1 MSNNNNPQ
9 TMEEQF
15 KKLKNAYIKLKNNF
29 QIQQG
34 IKQSLE
40 DENKNLKSK
49 IEELEK
55 KNKELKKELANLKGE
70 EQISE
75 SQVLRKEN
83 EKIEQ
88 LEIKKAEIESKFL
101 LLRDIDFDS
110 SEKKFSG
117 QKELFDKIKLIRNSV
132 EDTLS
137 ILQEQRQV
145 DVAFFQNC
153 KNLDQTIENI
163 KKVDQDIIKLGD
175 LFSKLN
181 QGIKKNIEICQR
193 KIINT
198 LQKIGERENI
208 DVSFIEEILNEA
220 SNYLKKYEENII
232 KYGKITEE
240 ITQKNNEAKDLL
252 NSTKEKLDEFLIE
265 LNQKV
270 ISEMKKVTPNP
281 KEEDFYSSRL
291 LRNSKIVDFRNNYDY
306 INTYRKKMPS
316 ILEES
321 IALIPENINLQ
332 DFVESQLLKTN
343 WIEVATLTDDGGQ
356 EVDINFILMAVGLK
370 NLMFYSSWSYGFDLF
385 SKITILTTEIN
396 GKKVDAQF
404 NGSHLTFKVKLGNG
418 DKVPIHI
425 KYKSIR
431 KDVNK
436 YYNTNFVGL
445 SSSMAGRHAKY
456 TLLVPEKFIVVNFE
470 KEIFVDRGNG
480 KWSWTGTVPEGGLET
495 QIKVSPRKATWNVC
509 LYGGVKSK
517 QNINNTTFHT
527 YKGFC
532 SGNNKVIKYEVN
544 TPKCNKIDGKIII
557 DKGDTIE
564 VNFVDL
570 GSKEGFLEQ
579 KITFE
584 NRSFGSWECNINP
597 TIPEDQVKEKQKFK
611 SLAEKIIKE
620 NKEQK
625 PKHKKIGEWVHKTM
639 TYKLSFSGKKMTAS
653 QILEI
658 KTGVCEHFTI
668 LFNALLN
675 AIDIPAIYCG
685 GNTINDLKS
694 DDDDGAHA
702 WSLVKV
708 NNKWYPMDATWGI
721 FTGNIP
727 ISHLFGHFGNGGYG
741 AVGTDTISF
750 LKNKF
755 SFKSLNLS

>member
-1 MSNNNNPQ
+1 LLIITIGTNNNPQ

-88 LEIKKAEIESKFL
+88 LETKKAEIEYKFL
-101 LLRDIDFDS
+101 ILRDVDFDS

-240 ITQKNNEAKDLL
+240 IIQKNNEAKDLL

-281 KEEDFYSSRL
+281 KEEDFYSQNDDATKL
-291 LRNSKIVDFRNNYDY
+291 PKNAG
-306 INTYRKKMPS
+306 TYT
-316 ILEES
+316 
-321 IALIPENINLQ
+321 
-332 DFVESQLLKTN
+332 V
-343 WIEVATLTDDGGQ
+343 
-356 EVDINFILMAVGLK
+356 
-370 NLMFYSSWSYGFDLF
+370 
-385 SKITILTTEIN
+385 
-396 GKKVDAQF
+396 KVDAE
-404 NGSHLTFKVKLGNG
+404 NSTLA
-418 DKVPIHI
+418 
-425 KYKSIR
+425 
-431 KDVNK
+431 
-436 YYNTNFVGL
+436 VG
-445 SSSMAGRHAKY
+445 G
-456 TLLVPEKFIVVNFE
+456 
-470 KEIFVDRGNG
+470 
-480 KWSWTGTVPEGGLET
+480 
-495 QIKVSPRKATWNVC
+495 
-509 LYGGVKSK
+509 
-517 QNINNTTFHT
+517 
-527 YKGFC
+527 
-532 SGNNKVIKYEVN
+532 
-544 TPKCNKIDGKIII
+544 
-557 DKGDTIE
+557 
-564 VNFVDL
+564 
-570 GSKEGFLEQ
+570 
-579 KITFE
+579 
-584 NRSFGSWECNINP
+584 
-597 TIPEDQVKEKQKFK
+597 
-611 SLAEKIIKE
+611 
-620 NKEQK
+620 
-625 PKHKKIGEWVHKTM
+625 
-639 TYKLSFSGKKMTAS
+639 
-653 QILEI
+653 
-658 KTGVCEHFTI
+658 
-668 LFNALLN
+668 FNAPNEANIIAGTLT
-675 AIDIPAIYCG
+675 IHPKPITI
-685 GNTINDLKS
+685 TIND
-694 DDDDGAHA
+694 
-702 WSLVKV
+702 VKL
-708 NNKWYPMDATWGI
+708 NSGDESPKK
-721 FTGNIP
+721 
-727 ISHLFGHFGNGGYG
+727 
-741 AVGTDTISF
+741 
-750 LKNKF
+750 KNK
-755 SFKSLNLS
+755 KL